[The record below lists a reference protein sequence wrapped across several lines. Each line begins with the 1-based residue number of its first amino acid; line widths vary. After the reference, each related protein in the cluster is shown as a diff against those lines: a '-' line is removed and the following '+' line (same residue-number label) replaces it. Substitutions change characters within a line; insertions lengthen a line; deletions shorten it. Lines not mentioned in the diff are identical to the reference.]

1 MFGYREMCQ
10 CYRKHLVQAMWFIE
24 PGKDVKLNVVICKQ
38 YILQQVRWGCGCDG
52 NTEADSDN
60 TEEEDDT
67 GLG

>member
-1 MFGYREMCQ
+1 MSDS
-10 CYRKHLVQAMWFIE
+10 VTIE
-24 PGKDVKLNVVICKQ
+24 PGGDVKFKVVICKQ
-38 YILQQVRWGCGCDG
+38 YILQQVRRGCGCER